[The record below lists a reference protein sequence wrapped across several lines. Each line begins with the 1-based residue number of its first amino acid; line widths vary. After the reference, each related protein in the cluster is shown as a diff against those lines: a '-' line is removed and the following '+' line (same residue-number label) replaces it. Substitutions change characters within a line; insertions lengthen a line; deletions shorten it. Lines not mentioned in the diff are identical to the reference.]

1 MIFLS
6 VIAVMQVIFWTEDIC
21 VFISYCWN
29 SFSCKLKKLIN
40 KKVIFLNSSLIFV
53 KSEECLL
60 SKISKHRSFVLS
72 LVCVPFSIGPICNS
86 LPRKH
91 SFGKTTGG
99 RSNWQ
104 PNLFR
109 IKKIKQMGVIVKTK
123 CFYSFT
129 VKTKSR

>member
-29 SFSCKLKKLIN
+29 SFSCKLNKLIN
-40 KKVIFLNSSLIFV
+40 KQVIFYSPSNALYS
-53 KSEECLL
+53 SEECLL